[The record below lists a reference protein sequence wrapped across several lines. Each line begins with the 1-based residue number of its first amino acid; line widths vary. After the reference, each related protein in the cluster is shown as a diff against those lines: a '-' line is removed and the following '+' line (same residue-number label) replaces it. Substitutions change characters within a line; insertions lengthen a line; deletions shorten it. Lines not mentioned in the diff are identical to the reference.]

1 MIGAIVSLQ
10 GLNDQRD
17 KIIHRITDLNTQINN
32 LTSGKSKTLKT
43 FLGLKSKQDEIAV
56 MEREKE
62 LLEAN
67 RNDLTTII
75 KLATFNMESYI
86 EYFKVEKLAGYYQSL
101 NQVAEIQKN
110 NTENINDFWGTVRCD
125 KNIQKLMNE

>member
-1 MIGAIVSLQ
+1 MIGAIQSLQ

-17 KIIHRITDLNTQINN
+17 KVVHRITDLNTQINN
-32 LTSGKSKTLKT
+32 ITTGKSRTLKT
-43 FLGLKSKQDEIAV
+43 LLGLKTRQDEIASL
-56 MEREKE
+56 EREKE
-62 LLEAN
+62 QLEHN
-67 RNDLTTII
+67 RNDLTCII

-101 NQVAEIQKN
+101 NQVAEIQKS
-110 NTENINDFWGTVRCD
+110 NTENINSFWGTVRND